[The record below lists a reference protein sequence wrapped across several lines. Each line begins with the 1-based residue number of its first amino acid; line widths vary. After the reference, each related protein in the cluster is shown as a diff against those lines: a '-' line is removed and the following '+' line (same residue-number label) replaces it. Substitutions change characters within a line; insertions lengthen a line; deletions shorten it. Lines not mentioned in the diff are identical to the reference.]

1 MPRVCCQSVRMEN
14 PANLEAASIN
24 VKGAESSGHTTVE
37 SLAAELK
44 AALPVPTVESLSI
57 HDRGGDPIWM
67 SGDVVGPDEHAVAI
81 EAITV
86 FEVEG
91 NRAFVSER
99 LTDDLGAAFFSISSP
114 VGELYGVVMLVTDAR
129 NIAALDPTKL
139 ISAKV
144 RSILQRLAIVMK
156 PGEQPAAR
164 RSGNAVPARLIKSRP
179 DPFESVAAKAT
190 DEAIR
195 LRADSLRS
203 ERGPSG
209 ERLQTP
215 PRFSTETT
223 AAEDKL
229 SATGRNPALATTA
242 RNRVL
247 QPVPTPAVTPPAPAS
262 IAGQDPIREVTLH
275 VQQLMKLR
283 SGGRTRRY
291 EVLVRAKPS
300 AAGDGM
306 DESLIK
312 ALSLRESAGA
322 IDRMVVSEL
331 AKWLKAN
338 PTIWN
343 TDPASFS
350 VNLSL
355 GSLLDPSFSR
365 FVTQCLQSSGVAPD
379 TIGFEI
385 PESSVL
391 KHRDAVARFFLECE
405 KVGCYIVLDDF
416 TMHQDVVPFLASRA
430 VRVIKVDPNL
440 TASAMNDRLSQAI
453 VIAIS
458 QASKV
463 LGLHCVAKRIESTA
477 SRQWLAAVG
486 IDFAQ
491 GYAMEDPRPIESL
504 VTGPAAGTRGG
515 ANRPGTRS

>member
-1 MPRVCCQSVRMEN
+1 MEN
-14 PANLEAASIN
+14 PANHEAIATGD
-24 VKGAESSGHTTVE
+24 GATPHTTVE
-37 SLAAELK
+37 SLALELK
-44 AALPVPTVESLSI
+44 AALPLQDIESLSI

-99 LTDDLGAAFFSISSP
+99 LTEDMGAAFFSIASP
-114 VGELYGVVMLVTDAR
+114 VGELYGVAMLVSAAR
-129 NIAALDPTKL
+129 NIESLDPAKL

-156 PGEQPAAR
+156 PGGSPVAR
-164 RSGNAVPARLIKSRP
+164 RAGNASPVRLLKPRP
-179 DPFESVAAKAT
+179 NPFENAAAA
-190 DEAIR
+190 DDAIR
-195 LRADSLRS
+195 LRGDSLRS
-203 ERGPSG
+203 ERGPSN
-209 ERLQTP
+209 ERLQTM
-215 PRFSTETT
+215 PRFSTESPAT
-223 AAEDKL
+223 ADKL
-229 SATGRNPALATTA
+229 SATGRNAALSATA
-242 RNRVL
+242 RNRAL
-247 QPVPTPAVTPPAPAS
+247 QPVATPA
-262 IAGQDPIREVTLH
+262 AGADEVREITLH

-306 DESLIK
+306 DENLVK

-322 IDRMVVSEL
+322 IDRMVVAEL

-338 PTIWN
+338 PSVWN

-385 PESSVL
+385 PESSLL
-391 KHRDAVARFFLECE
+391 KHRDAVAKFILECE

-491 GYAMEDPRPIESL
+491 GYVMEDPRPIETL
-504 VTGPAAGTRGG
+504 VTGPGPGTRGG
-515 ANRPGTRS
+515 PQRPGSRG